1 MDVKTAIETL
11 IKGLNVA
18 ANKGAFNIKDS
29 ALLYNAATVV
39 ENYIENSEEVVKE
52 PQTKELKK
60 AK

>member
-39 ENYIENSEEVVKE
+39 ENYIENSE
-52 PQTKELKK
+52 QTKEVEKGF
-60 AK
+60 

>member
-52 PQTKELKK
+52 SKTKELKK